1 MFAGLQMQLHRH
13 HVRAGTK
20 VSINCAAGFGVSL
33 PIAAGYI
40 RMAAISYRLQKLEYT
55 NIGMQ
60 LWPILMLCCKGH
72 EIQILPSSI
81 CYALL
86 HLIFQSL
93 QASLH
98 VTQSNQH

>member
-1 MFAGLQMQLHRH
+1 MQLRRQY
-13 HVRAGTK
+13 VRAGTK
-20 VSINCAAGFGVSL
+20 TSIYSTAGFGVSL
-33 PIAAGYI
+33 PIAAGFI
-40 RMAAISYRLQKLEYT
+40 QMAAILYRLQKLEHT
-55 NIGMQ
+55 NSAMQ

-98 VTQSNQH
+98 VTKGQPPLA